1 MSFFGITA
9 LGPPNI
15 FQSSLVNAL
24 GKFHFFSITFLG
36 INVYTD
42 QEFEEAFKRV
52 DRDNSGFITS
62 NEVEELLYET
72 YGYPAL
78 EDEIKM
84 FMDEFDANKDGK
96 VSMEEFKA
104 ALGRMRAQLDTKKDV
119 GKEYTSYNKMTADR
133 FKHSRMGNELEH
145 KYKVPL
151 TFNQSIGFKVEDPRN
166 KDLIKCERH
175 PINKC
180 PETKYAEEMIKTG
193 FPV

>member
-15 FQSSLVNAL
+15 FKSTLVNAL
-24 GKFHFFSITFLG
+24 GKFCHPFYHNFTG

-42 QEFEEAFKRV
+42 EEFEDAFKRV

-78 EDEIKM
+78 EEEIKM
-84 FMDEFDANKDGK
+84 FMDEFDANQDGR

-104 ALGRMRAQLDTKKDV
+104 ALHRMRAQLDTKKDA
-119 GKEYTSYNKMTADR
+119 GKEYTSFNKMHSDR
-133 FKHSRMGNELEH
+133 FKHIRMGKEL
-145 KYKVPL
+145 
-151 TFNQSIGFKVEDPRN
+151 D
-166 KDLIKCERH
+166 
-175 PINKC
+175 
-180 PETKYAEEMIKTG
+180 
-193 FPV
+193 

>member
-15 FQSSLVNAL
+15 FKSSLVNAL
-24 GKFHFFSITFLG
+24 GKYSISINPLLIG

-78 EDEIKM
+78 EEEIKM
-84 FMDEFDANKDGK
+84 FMEEFDANKDGK
-96 VSMEEFKA
+96 VSLEEFKA
-104 ALGRMRAQLDTKKDV
+104 ALTRMR
-119 GKEYTSYNKMTADR
+119 S
-133 FKHSRMGNELEH
+133 
-145 KYKVPL
+145 
-151 TFNQSIGFKVEDPRN
+151 
-166 KDLIKCERH
+166 
-175 PINKC
+175 
-180 PETKYAEEMIKTG
+180 
-193 FPV
+193 

>member
-1 MSFFGITA
+1 
-9 LGPPNI
+9 
-15 FQSSLVNAL
+15 
-24 GKFHFFSITFLG
+24 
-36 INVYTD
+36 
-42 QEFEEAFKRV
+42 
-52 DRDNSGFITS
+52 
-62 NEVEELLYET
+62 
-72 YGYPAL
+72 
-78 EDEIKM
+78 
-84 FMDEFDANKDGK
+84 
-96 VSMEEFKA
+96 MEEFKA